1 MITPDRHASKK
12 VIARIGHVLPN
23 EPINALLC
31 FGWSFIKKA
40 MPGDSTESRTAELNY
55 CKAFDLYDLLTI

>member
-1 MITPDRHASKK
+1 MITPDKHASKK

-31 FGWSFIKKA
+31 FGWSLIKKA
-40 MPGDSTESRTAELNY
+40 IPGDSTKSRI
-55 CKAFDLYDLLTI
+55 TIA